1 MNARTKYS
9 QTNGY
14 DEKINIARIPKIIG
28 LPYDT
33 KTLMTIL
40 QQNKVFERGRFRPRQ
55 KYIDKGY
62 FVLEERLFEPNN
74 HNSFTINRIY
84 VTERGLSFLT
94 RLFCQP
100 LPKSQTKCE

>member
-1 MNARTKYS
+1 MNVRTKHS

-14 DEKINIARIPKIIG
+14 DEKINIARIPRIIG

-40 QQNKVFERGRFRPRQ
+40 QQNKVFERDRFRPRQ

-74 HNSFTINRIY
+74 HNSFTVNRVY
-84 VTERGLSFLT
+84 VTEKGLSFLT
-94 RLFCQP
+94 RLFSMP
-100 LPKSQTKCE
+100 LSKSKIICE